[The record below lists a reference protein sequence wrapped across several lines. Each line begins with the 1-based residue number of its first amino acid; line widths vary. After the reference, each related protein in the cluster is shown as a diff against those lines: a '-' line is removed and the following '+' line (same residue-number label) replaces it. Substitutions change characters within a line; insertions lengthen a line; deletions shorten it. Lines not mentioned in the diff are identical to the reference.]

1 MSMFEDVKKFH
12 EAMEHPVG
20 AYPQMLSDEQKVL
33 RTKLIESEFQEFKD
47 ALEANDPVEMYDA
60 ICDLLYVTVGT
71 AVVAGMHIKP
81 GWDAVQENNMSK
93 LGPDGKAIK
102 SRGEDIDGE
111 PLGKV
116 LKPEGF
122 VPLDLFE
129 TLMKMGLGLDI
140 HESHVMKPHKTSD
153 SKGFICG
160 NCLKATSHILRQE
173 LEEPC
178 KPYTGVLGS
187 MRPAA

>member
-12 EAMEHPVG
+12 EAMGHPVG
-20 AYPQMLSDEQKVL
+20 SYPQMLSEEQKVL
-33 RTKLIESEFQEFKD
+33 RTKLIASEFQEFKD

-60 ICDLLYVTVGT
+60 LIDILYVTVGT
-71 AVVAGMHIKP
+71 AVVAGMHVKP

-111 PLGKV
+111 PLGKI

-122 VPLDLFE
+122 VPVDLSE
-129 TLMKMGLGLDI
+129 VLKKMGWGLDI
-140 HESHVMKPHKTSD
+140 HQSHIMKPHRTND
-153 SKGFICG
+153 AKGFICQG
-160 NCLKATSHILRQE
+160 CLHSTVHAKRDS
-173 LEEPC
+173 LEEDC
-178 KPYTGVLGS
+178 KPY
-187 MRPAA
+187 RPLYAA